1 MAEAVDWLQPIIT
14 FATSTGMRRGE
25 IMNLE
30 KSDINLELRTA
41 AIRTSKNG
49 DPRVIPLSNRALE
62 AVARAMSVT
71 SKVFGEKGGEEIQA
85 ANLKYNFRS
94 AADRAGLKD
103 LKFHDLRHTF
113 ATRLIQSG
121 ADIYSVQ
128 KLLGHKSMEMT
139 SRYAHRD
146 VDSFEEGGGG
156 ESKWGEWWGEW

>member
-1 MAEAVDWLQPIIT
+1 
-14 FATSTGMRRGE
+14 
-25 IMNLE
+25 MNLE

-62 AVARAMSVT
+62 AVAKAMSVT
-71 SKVFGEKGGEEIQA
+71 EKVFGEKGGEPLQA
-85 ANLKYNFRS
+85 ANLKYNFRA

-128 KLLGHKSMEMT
+128 KLLGHKSMDQT
-139 SRYAHRD
+139 SRYAHHD
-146 VDSFEEGGGG
+146 VDSLRRAIDKGINGKNGENGGD
-156 ESKWGEWWGEW
+156 KA